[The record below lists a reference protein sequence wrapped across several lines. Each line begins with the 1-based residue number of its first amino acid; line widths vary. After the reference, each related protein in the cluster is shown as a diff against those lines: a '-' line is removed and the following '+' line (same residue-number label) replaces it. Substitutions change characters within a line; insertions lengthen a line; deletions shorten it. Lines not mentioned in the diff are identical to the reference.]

1 MRPDPNGTRRGL
13 SAGRRR
19 GLALLALA
27 LCLALPFAAF
37 AGWDGWLFTHP
48 LPARAEDARDLSA
61 AGRADPTACLLYAAD
76 RLLGVPAAGLGP
88 AAGWSASEDPAALA
102 DAAGEAREILT
113 RMEAAGLLDGA
124 PCWQTWLGAPLPTA
138 PASPETAAGALAY
151 TAPGGLRGL
160 QVYDS
165 AGQLALF
172 WTPGGVPVY
181 LNLERYD
188 QPLTDPVSPG
198 KLSAYLAF
206 AGLEEFED
214 WQALDWSAR
223 LPDAGEAAYSPE
235 AQLYATANTRAGLLL
250 SLTSLSPEQAEALG

>member
-48 LPARAEDARDLSA
+48 LPARAEDSRDLSA

-76 RLLGVPAAGLGP
+76 RLLGVPAAGPGP

-138 PASPETAAGALAY
+138 SPETAAGALAY

-160 QVYDS
+160 QVYDG

>member
-1 MRPDPNGTRRGL
+1 MESLHYLLMKAHTTLNRKIVAGVGELGL
-13 SAGRRR
+13 TSGQPKVLDYLNRFGERDQKTI
-19 GLALLALA
+19 
-27 LCLALPFAAF
+27 AAYCEIE
-37 AGWDGWLFTHP
+37 
-48 LPARAEDARDLSA
+48 PATVGS
-61 AGRADPTACLLYAAD
+61 
-76 RLLGVPAAGLGP
+76 
-88 AAGWSASEDPAALA
+88 
-102 DAAGEAREILT
+102 ILT

-124 PCWQTWLGAPLPTA
+124 PCWQTWLGAPLPAA

-160 QVYDS
+160 QVYDG